1 MPPRALRGA
10 FFTIGFIMYTGSC
23 LCGAVR
29 YEIDGEVGRTS
40 KCWCTMCQK
49 QHGAAFG
56 PYANV
61 AFAALR
67 FTHGAQ
73 AIARYASSPGVERT
87 FCKVCGSNL
96 TWQAQSD
103 RDVIGVTLGTFDTP
117 YDGLVTHDLYIES
130 KPGWLP

>member
-1 MPPRALRGA
+1 
-10 FFTIGFIMYTGSC
+10 MYTGSC

-29 YEIDGEVGRTS
+29 YHIQGQVHRTS
-40 KCWCTMCQK
+40 KCWCKMCQK

-61 AFAALR
+61 ATSDL
-67 FTHGAQ
+67 HWVQGAD
-73 AIARYASSPGVERT
+73 AITRYASSPGVERT

-96 TWQAQSD
+96 TWQMESHSD
-103 RDVIGVTLGTFDTP
+103 RIAVTLGTFDTP
-117 YDGLVTHDLYIES
+117 YEGQVTHDLYIES

>member
-1 MPPRALRGA
+1 
-10 FFTIGFIMYTGSC
+10 MYTGSC

-29 YEIDGEVGRTS
+29 YEIHGQVDRTS
-40 KCWCTMCQK
+40 KCWCKMCQK

-61 AFAALR
+61 AASALQWVQG
-67 FTHGAQ
+67 TD
-73 AIARYASSPGVERT
+73 AITRYASSAGVERA

-96 TWQAQSD
+96 TWQSVIQRD
-103 RDVIGVTLGTFDTP
+103 RIAVTLGTFDTP
-117 YDGLVTHDLYIES
+117 YEGQVVHDLHLES

>member
-1 MPPRALRGA
+1 
-10 FFTIGFIMYTGSC
+10 MYTGSC

-29 YEIDGEVGRTS
+29 YEIQGAVERTS

-61 AFAALR
+61 ASDALKFVQGR
-67 FTHGAQ
+67 EFIT
-73 AIARYASSPGVERT
+73 RYRSSPGVERT
-87 FCKVCGSNL
+87 FCTVCGSNL
-96 TWQAQSD
+96 SWQAELE
-103 RDVIGVTLGTFDTP
+103 RERVAVTLGTFDTP
-117 YDGLVTHDLYIES
+117 YEGQVMHDLHIDS

>member
-1 MPPRALRGA
+1 
-10 FFTIGFIMYTGSC
+10 MYTGSC

-29 YEIDGEVGRTS
+29 YEIRGQVDRTS
-40 KCWCTMCQK
+40 KCWCKMCQK

-61 AFAALR
+61 AADAL
-67 FTHGAQ
+67 HWVGGAD
-73 AIARYASSPGVERT
+73 ALTRYASSPGVERT

-96 TWQAQSD
+96 TWQMDAHRD
-103 RDVIGVTLGTFDTP
+103 RIAVTLGTFDTP
-117 YDGLVTHDLYIES
+117 YDGQVTHDLHLDS

>member
-1 MPPRALRGA
+1 
-10 FFTIGFIMYTGSC
+10 MYKGSC

-29 YEIDGEVGRTS
+29 YEIRGAIDRTS

-49 QHGAAFG
+49 QHGAAYG

-61 AFAALR
+61 ASNDLHVIQGADAM
-67 FTHGAQ
+67 TH
-73 AIARYASSPGVERT
+73 YASSPGVDRT

-96 TWQAQSD
+96 TWQMDSY
-103 RDVIGVTLGTFDTP
+103 RHHIGVTLGTFDTP
-117 YDGLVTHDLYIES
+117 CEGKVTTDLHIDS

>member
-1 MPPRALRGA
+1 
-10 FFTIGFIMYTGSC
+10 MYRGSC

-29 YEIDGEVGRTS
+29 YEIRGTIERTS

-61 AFAALR
+61 A
-67 FTHGAQ
+67 
-73 AIARYASSPGVERT
+73 ARDLVYLQGEEMLTRYVSSPGVERS
-87 FCKVCGSNL
+87 FCRVCGSNL
-96 TWQAQSD
+96 SWQSASSHD
-103 RDVIGVTLGTFDTP
+103 RIAITLGTFDTP
-117 YDGLVTHDLYIES
+117 YEGKVTHDLYIDT

>member
-1 MPPRALRGA
+1 
-10 FFTIGFIMYTGSC
+10 MYTGSC

-29 YEIDGEVGRTS
+29 YKIDVNIERTS

-61 AFAALR
+61 ASGALR
-67 FTHGAQ
+67 FTQGLD
-73 AIARYASSPGVERT
+73 AITRYPSSPGVERT

-96 TWQAQSD
+96 TWQLDSCSD
-103 RDVIGVTLGTFDTP
+103 HIGVTLGTFDTP
-117 YDGLVTHDLYIES
+117 YEGQVTHDLYIES

>member
-1 MPPRALRGA
+1 
-10 FFTIGFIMYTGSC
+10 MYTGSC

-29 YEIDGEVGRTS
+29 YQIDGDVERTS

-61 AFAALR
+61 ASDALQ
-67 FTHGAQ
+67 FTQGAD
-73 AIARYASSPGVERT
+73 AITRYASSPGVERT

-96 TWQAQSD
+96 TWQMD
-103 RDVIGVTLGTFDTP
+103 RARIGVTLGTFDTP
-117 YDGLVTHDLYIES
+117 YEGQVTHDLYIAS